1 MNTASKYAAR
11 RFLPGLFC
19 GLGLVTAG
27 SVMADD
33 VTNAVNTVPLTF
45 GDGATHELIRVV
57 ASTPAN
63 VATELVI
70 THSFECAV
78 EGNDRVT
85 WFDLDILV
93 DGVVLAPTN
102 NDNASCAST
111 PPDNDVM
118 GLTNWVT
125 TSITVVG
132 RVGGGNHTIIV
143 RGTLRNFT
151 AGERVRVDDQ
161 SLVVEEEDAT

>member
-1 MNTASKYAAR
+1 MNTVSKYATR
-11 RFLPGLFC
+11 RILSGLLC
-19 GLGLVTAG
+19 GVGLVTAG
-27 SVMADD
+27 SVTADD
-33 VTNAVNTVPLTF
+33 VTNAVNGNPLTF
-45 GDGATHELIRVV
+45 GDAVTHELIRVV
-57 ASTPAN
+57 ASTPAG

-93 DGVVLAPTN
+93 DGVTIAPTN
-102 NDNASCAST
+102 NDNASCTSN
-111 PPDNDVM
+111 PPDEDVM
-118 GLTNWVT
+118 GLTSWVT

-132 RVGGGNHTIIV
+132 RVTGGNHLVIV

-161 SLVVEEEDAT
+161 SLVVQEEDAT

>member
-1 MNTASKYAAR
+1 MNTVSKYAAR
-11 RFLPGLFC
+11 RILPGLLC

-33 VTNAVNTVPLTF
+33 VTNVVNVSPLTF
-45 GDGATHELIRVV
+45 GDAVTHELIRVV
-57 ASTPAN
+57 ASTPAG

-78 EGNDRVT
+78 EGDDRVT

-93 DGVVLAPTN
+93 DGVTLAPTN
-102 NDNASCAST
+102 NDNASCTSS
-111 PPDNDVM
+111 PPDQDVM

-132 RVGGGNHTIIV
+132 RVVGGNHLVVV

>member
-1 MNTASKYAAR
+1 MNTVSKYAAR
-11 RFLPGLFC
+11 RILPGLLC

-27 SVMADD
+27 PVTADD
-33 VTNAVNTVPLTF
+33 VTNVVNVAPLTF
-45 GDGATHELIRVV
+45 GDGAIHELIRVV
-57 ASTPAN
+57 ASTPAG

-93 DGVVLAPTN
+93 DGVIIAPTN
-102 NDNASCAST
+102 NDNASCTSS
-111 PPDNDVM
+111 PPDQDVM
-118 GLTNWVT
+118 GLTSWVT
-125 TSITVVG
+125 TSITVVR
-132 RVGGGNHTIIV
+132 RVTGGNHLVVV
-143 RGTLRNFT
+143 RGALRNFT

>member
-1 MNTASKYAAR
+1 
-11 RFLPGLFC
+11 
-19 GLGLVTAG
+19 
-27 SVMADD
+27 
-33 VTNAVNTVPLTF
+33 LTF
-45 GDGATHELIRVV
+45 GDAVTHELIRVV
-57 ASTPAN
+57 ASTPAG

-93 DGVVLAPTN
+93 DGVILAPTN
-102 NDNASCAST
+102 SDNASCASS
-111 PPDNDVM
+111 PPDQDVM
-118 GLTNWVT
+118 GLTSWVT

-132 RVGGGNHTIIV
+132 RVTGGNHLVVV

-161 SLVVEEEDAT
+161 SLVVQEEDAT

>member
-1 MNTASKYAAR
+1 MNAVSKYASR
-11 RFLPGLFC
+11 RVLPGLLC
-19 GLGLVTAG
+19 GLGLVTTG
-27 SVMADD
+27 SVTADD
-33 VTNAVNTVPLTF
+33 VTNVVRANPLTF
-45 GDGATHELIRVV
+45 ADGATHELVRVV
-57 ASTPAN
+57 ASTPAG

-93 DGVVLAPTN
+93 NGVAIAPTS

-111 PPDNDVM
+111 PPDQDVM

-132 RVGGGNHTIIV
+132 RVTGGNHLIV
-143 RGTLRNFT
+143 VNGTLRNFT

-161 SLVVEEEDAT
+161 SLVVQEEDAT

>member
-1 MNTASKYAAR
+1 MNTVSKYASR
-11 RFLPGLFC
+11 RILSGLLC
-19 GLGLVTAG
+19 GVGLVTAG
-27 SVMADD
+27 SVSADD
-33 VTNAVNTVPLTF
+33 VTNAVNVNPLTF
-45 GDGATHELIRVV
+45 ADGATHDLIRVV
-57 ASTPAN
+57 ASTPAG
-63 VATELVI
+63 VTTELVI

-93 DGVVLAPTN
+93 NGVLIAPTN
-102 NDNASCAST
+102 SDNASCTST
-111 PPDNDVM
+111 PPDQDVM
-118 GLTNWVT
+118 GLTNWAT
-125 TSITVVG
+125 TSITVVA
-132 RVGGGNHTIIV
+132 RVPGGNNLVLV